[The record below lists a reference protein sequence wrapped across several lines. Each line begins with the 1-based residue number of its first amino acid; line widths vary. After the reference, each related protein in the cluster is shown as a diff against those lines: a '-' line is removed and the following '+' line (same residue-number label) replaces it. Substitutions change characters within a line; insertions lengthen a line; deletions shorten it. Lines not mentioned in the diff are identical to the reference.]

1 MSLPITR
8 RALLMG
14 TGAAVML
21 TAAGGPPP
29 RDLRV
34 FLEFADG
41 SPVPKDRIEVFL
53 RDPARPDDPRL
64 AKAKVQVMGTGKDR
78 RIAVDIPLQDAPD
91 MTPTLQVVAQMA
103 RKDGWLL
110 ARGSAGVAADQPLT
124 VTLHQV
130 VY

>member
-8 RALLMG
+8 RALLLG

-21 TAAGGPPP
+21 TAAGGPP

-34 FLEFADG
+34 VLEMADG
-41 SPVPKDRIEVFL
+41 GPMPKGRIEVFL

-64 AKAKVQVMGTGKDR
+64 AKTKVQVVGTGKDR
-78 RIAVDIPLQDAPD
+78 RIAVDIPLQDAPEI
-91 MTPTLQVVAQMA
+91 TPTLQVVAQMS

-110 ARGSAGVAADQPLT
+110 ARGSAGLATDQQPT
-124 VTLHQV
+124 VILHQV